1 MPHRIGKCHCGR
13 RIHIP
18 NGSQSGDTWT
28 CRRCGRTYTLNTN
41 SPNQVGRA
49 FGIQGQRMGL
59 ASSHPY
65 APAQRSTSRNP
76 LSVLFAWLLK

>member
-1 MPHRIGKCHCGR
+1 MPHRIGKCRCGR
-13 RIHIP
+13 AIHMP
-18 NGSQSGDTWT
+18 RGSKAGDTWT
-28 CRRCGRTYTLNTN
+28 CHQCRRTYTLTANG
-41 SPNQVGRA
+41 PGPVGRA